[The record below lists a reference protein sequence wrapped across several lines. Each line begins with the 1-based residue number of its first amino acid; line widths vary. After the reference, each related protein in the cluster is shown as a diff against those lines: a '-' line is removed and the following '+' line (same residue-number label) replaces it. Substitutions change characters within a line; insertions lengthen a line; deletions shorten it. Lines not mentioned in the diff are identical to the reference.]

1 MNFSELLINSIR
13 GEIESLEME
22 LKYIHNKESI
32 SPMKKVERV
41 RKILLNISEK
51 KNILSLYLNY
61 ILESKQNTQNGD
73 DNQ

>member
-22 LKYIHNKESI
+22 LNYIHNKESI